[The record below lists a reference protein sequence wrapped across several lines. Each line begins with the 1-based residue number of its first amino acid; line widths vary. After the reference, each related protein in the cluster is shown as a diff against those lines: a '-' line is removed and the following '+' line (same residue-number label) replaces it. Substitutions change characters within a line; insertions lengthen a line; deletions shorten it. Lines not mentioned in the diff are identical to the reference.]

1 MCERPA
7 EHPGSSQ
14 LATVGNSSRNRNL
27 EENQNVVPCSQHLEE
42 RIDLVVIAEEKRKT
56 GGLSLSVVVSLVL
69 HTVLIVWMVRSYQSA
84 PRAAEEVP
92 IARYIELMK
101 QNPQDFVEAP
111 GPEVD
116 RAPMTAPLSDR
127 NRRASMPEPTG
138 TTPTTRPGDGRGL
151 FTPPPNPAPRGPQ
164 RAAVAPS
171 APSPRTPQGVATDG
185 TASPARSSDAALV
198 YREPVKTSAAAN
210 GATVDWNN
218 AIREIGKVASLG
230 GGDGLDLDRIG
241 GDRGTAEQGPLSFET
256 RWYDWGDYAQS
267 MVSRIRVNWY
277 ANMPQIIR
285 SGMKGVVTIRFT
297 IHRDGRISDIQLLDS
312 STVPPYDF
320 AARKAIELSS
330 PLNPLPKDF
339 PRPSERVTAMFY
351 YNTDIPRN

>member
-1 MCERPA
+1 
-7 EHPGSSQ
+7 
-14 LATVGNSSRNRNL
+14 
-27 EENQNVVPCSQHLEE
+27 LEE

-69 HTVLIVWMVRSYQSA
+69 HALLIVWVVRSYKSA
-84 PRAAEEVP
+84 PPPAADVP

-101 QNPQDFVEAP
+101 QNPKDFVEAP
-111 GPEVD
+111 GPEVE
-116 RAPMTAPLSDR
+116 RAPMTAPFSDK
-127 NRRASMPEPTG
+127 NRQASMPEPTG
-138 TTPTTRPGDGRGL
+138 PAPTTRPGDGGGL
-151 FTPPPNPAPRGPQ
+151 FTPPSNPAPRGP
-164 RAAVAPS
+164 RRPAAAPS
-171 APSPRTPQGVATDG
+171 APAQQSAQGFPTEG
-185 TASPARSSDAALV
+185 SASPSSASDAALV
-198 YREPVKTSAAAN
+198 YREPVKASATASS
-210 GATVDWNN
+210 GTVDWNN

-230 GGDGLDLDRIG
+230 GGDGIDLGRIG
-241 GDRGTAEQGPLSFET
+241 GERGSAEQGPLSFET
-256 RWYDWGDYAQS
+256 QWYDWGAYAQS

-297 IHRDGRISDIQLLDS
+297 IHRDGRISDIQILES

-339 PRPSERVTAMFY
+339 PKPFERVTAMFY
-351 YNTDIPRN
+351 YNSEIPR